1 MNKTY
6 QKRVAYLLGL
16 GMFLVMAQ
24 AQAAVDVAGTIT
36 EVGLAAVA
44 VAAIGAAVIL
54 VKVGIKLYKWA
65 SGAL

>member
-1 MNKTY
+1 MNKFMSKGILST
-6 QKRVAYLLGL
+6 VLILTMGA
-16 GMFLVMAQ
+16 

-54 VKVGIKLYKWA
+54 VRVGVKLYKWA
-65 SGAL
+65 AAAL